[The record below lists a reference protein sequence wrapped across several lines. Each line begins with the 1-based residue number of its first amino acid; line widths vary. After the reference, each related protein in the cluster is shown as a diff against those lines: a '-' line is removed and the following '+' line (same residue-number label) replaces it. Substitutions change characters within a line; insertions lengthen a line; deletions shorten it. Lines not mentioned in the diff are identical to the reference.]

1 MNVLLIYFA
10 LVFMLIILSYVAVLS
25 FWRYRFQGDRTVLVI
40 WLFAAAFVLIM
51 GSTLFLLSPGALSNG
66 TTVTT
71 GTLNG
76 F

>member
-66 TTVTT
+66 STVTT